1 MINLKET
8 FKDRVSSSAF
18 KTIDGE
24 LRIVGKYG
32 QVSTIGD
39 KFDVWFVG
47 KDFEPIPYRR
57 MGHIVRNMPDKAN
70 LQKLD
75 GEAFY
80 QTTDVSLVEQT
91 LDLLGVRRRKRLSAE
106 YRQVLAE
113 RVKSIGDRK

>member
-1 MINLKET
+1 MINLRET

-39 KFDVWFVG
+39 KFDVWFVADPPLT
-47 KDFEPIPYRR
+47 KLRVTLR
-57 MGHIVRNMPDKAN
+57 
-70 LQKLD
+70 LQKLPENGMFHVLN
-75 GEAFY
+75 GEAY
-80 QTTDVSLVEQT
+80 TQTRDVRLVD
-91 LDLLGVRRRKRLSAE
+91 LCLPLLGVRKKRRYSDE

-113 RVKSIGDRK
+113 RVRNI